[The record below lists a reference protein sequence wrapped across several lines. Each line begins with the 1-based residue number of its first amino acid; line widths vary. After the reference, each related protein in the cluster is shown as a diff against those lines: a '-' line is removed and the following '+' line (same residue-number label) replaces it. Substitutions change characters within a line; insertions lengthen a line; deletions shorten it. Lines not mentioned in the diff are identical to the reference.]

1 MHEKG
6 FKLGGEW
13 TVERLASR
21 KNNQMSS
28 KGFRA
33 TLAAHDPDFSLWA
46 WCNFYIH
53 ACRRTK
59 EISVNL
65 ITKIL

>member
-33 TLAAHDPDFSLWA
+33 TLILVYGPSVIST
-46 WCNFYIH
+46 YMH
-53 ACRRTK
+53 AEGQKR
-59 EISVNL
+59 
-65 ITKIL
+65 

>member
-13 TVERLASR
+13 TAERLALR

-33 TLAAHDPDFSLWA
+33 TLAGHDPDISL
-46 WCNFYIH
+46 
-53 ACRRTK
+53 
-59 EISVNL
+59 
-65 ITKIL
+65 